1 MTSNIGANALL
12 EGINPDGTITDE
24 ATQEVN
30 NLLKNYFRPEFLNR
44 LDDIIMF
51 KPLTK
56 QNISK
61 IVDLLFENL
70 KKRLQEKQLD
80 LNISQSAKEFIIQNG
95 YDMIYGARPL
105 KRYISHNVETLIAKQ
120 IIANDY
126 NPGTILN
133 LDANNNQL
141 ILKENN

>member
-1 MTSNIGANALL
+1 
-12 EGINPDGTITDE
+12 
-24 ATQEVN
+24 
-30 NLLKNYFRPEFLNR
+30 
-44 LDDIIMF
+44 MF